1 MCRFTLPLRVMLVF
15 IASCAMLADDALT
28 DDATGQHKTTAVE
41 AMKRATVFFRTQVA
55 SHGGYVYHYSIDLK
69 QRWGEGEATKD
80 QIWVQPPGTPT
91 VGLAYVAAYKA
102 TGDRYYLEAIDE
114 VAQALIFGQLKSG
127 GWTNCIDFDPK
138 GTLVAQ
144 YRNGRGKG
152 KNNSSLDDG
161 QTQTAIRFM
170 IQADAVFEFKNA
182 AIHESATFA
191 LDALLAAQFP
201 SGGFPQVWTGPV
213 AKHEPVQA
221 NFPTHDYRT
230 EGRVKNYW
238 DMPTLNDNVCVHVA
252 HVLRD
257 AYQTYQDEKYMR
269 ALKKLGD
276 FLLLAQMPEP
286 QPAWAQQ
293 YNLQMQPIWARK
305 FEPPAI
311 AGHES
316 QSIIELLIEIAAVT
330 GDRKYL
336 STLPNAINYLQR
348 STLPDGQIARYYELE
363 TNRPLYMQRS
373 GDQYSLTFDD
383 SDLPSHYSWK
393 SKSQVSRLQRLLDNF
408 GKPAKSKKYTDAE
421 VIQII
426 EALDAEDRWITTAT
440 GERLVGQAKLHRG
453 EQFISSAAF
462 SDNITALS
470 TYLASSKE

>member
-1 MCRFTLPLRVMLVF
+1 MFRFQLPLCSSIGLIVVLALSQVGRANEV
-15 IASCAMLADDALT
+15 ASQRGEDAL
-28 DDATGQHKTTAVE
+28 Q
-41 AMKRATVFFRTQVA
+41 AMKRATEYYRTQVA
-55 SHGGYVYHYSIDLK
+55 SHGGYVYHYSIDLT
-69 QRWGEGEATKD
+69 QRWGEGKATKD

-102 TGDRYYLEAIDE
+102 TGDRYYLEAVDE
-114 VAQALIFGQLKSG
+114 VAKALIYGQLKSG
-127 GWTNCIDFDPK
+127 GWTNSIDFDPK
-138 GTLVAQ
+138 GSLVAL

-170 IQADAVFEFKNA
+170 IQADAAYEFKNA
-182 AIHESATFA
+182 AIHESAMTA

-213 AKHEPVQA
+213 APHKATQA
-221 NFPTHDYRT
+221 NFPKHDYRT

-252 HVLRD
+252 LALRD
-257 AYQTYQDEKYMR
+257 AYEIYHDEKYLN

-293 YNLQMQPIWARK
+293 YNLQMQPIWARR

-316 QSIIELLIEIAAVT
+316 QNIVELLIEIATIT
-330 GDRKYL
+330 GDKKYL
-336 STLPNAINYLQR
+336 STLPRAIDYLRR
-348 STLPDGQIARYYELE
+348 SELPDGQSPAT
-363 TNRPLYMQRS
+363 TNWKPIDRS
-373 GDQYSLTFDD
+373 TCS
-383 SDLPSHYSWK
+383 
-393 SKSQVSRLQRLLDNF
+393 
-408 GKPAKSKKYTDAE
+408 
-421 VIQII
+421 
-426 EALDAEDRWITTAT
+426 AT
-440 GERLVGQAKLHRG
+440 EMRTL
-453 EQFISSAAF
+453 
-462 SDNITALS
+462 
-470 TYLASSKE
+470 